1 MRSEDMKLNK
11 KTIIAASIIGVL
23 AIGGGTGI
31 VVHNNQVYAQQAAKK
46 EKESKAA
53 YKQLKKDAKSAIDTA
68 YDTRKDEDITLAQ
81 EAIEKLKE
89 KDQKD
94 FKLELATLKAF
105 LSQIK
110 ETNKLIDTAEKS
122 KKDDDVKA
130 AQTAIDGEKDDY
142 LVKDKKA
149 HQERLDKVK
158 KSISDQKAKVEKE
171 KKAAEDK
178 KAADEKAKA
187 EAEQAAQAQQ
197 AQAVAQTAAN
207 TETAAPAAE
216 GTYTGSGGVADPGA
230 GGGYY
235 PNDYQAPQNQAP
247 AAPTQPA
254 QPSQPSTGGGGGGTA
269 APPGGMT
276 QDQLDQAA
284 QDNSNY
290 DGAND
295 PNSPWYNK

>member
-1 MRSEDMKLNK
+1 MKLNK

-81 EAIEKLKE
+81 EAVEKLKE

-142 LVKDKKA
+142 LEKDKKA
-149 HQERLDKVK
+149 HQERLDKIK
-158 KSISDQKAKVEKE
+158 KSISDQKAKAEKE

-197 AQAVAQTAAN
+197 AQAAAQTAAN

-216 GTYTGSGGVADPGA
+216 GTYTGSGGATDPGA

-247 AAPTQPA
+247 AAPA
-254 QPSQPSTGGGGGGTA
+254 QPSQPSTGGGGGGGTA

-276 QDQLDQAA
+276 QDQLDQSAKE
-284 QDNSNY
+284 QY
-290 DGAND
+290 DPSKD